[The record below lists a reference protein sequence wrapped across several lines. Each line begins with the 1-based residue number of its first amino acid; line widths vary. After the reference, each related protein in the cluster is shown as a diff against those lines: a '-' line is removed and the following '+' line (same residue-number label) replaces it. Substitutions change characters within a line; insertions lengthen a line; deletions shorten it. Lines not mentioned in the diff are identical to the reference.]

1 MAMAMTMYDT
11 NEVRYFV
18 ILVTSERSNSRIM
31 KFVQPIT
38 GFAHSSFKMAI
49 TKKTPLVGYFMN
61 MSLHSNLEMEFL
73 TMASLVRVYKESY
86 DEEI

>member
-1 MAMAMTMYDT
+1 
-11 NEVRYFV
+11 
-18 ILVTSERSNSRIM
+18 
-31 KFVQPIT
+31 
-38 GFAHSSFKMAI
+38 
-49 TKKTPLVGYFMN
+49 MN